1 MSYIGTE
8 PKDIRSF
15 GRTKFDYTAT
25 QGQTAFTGADDD
37 GKVLA
42 FTVGQIEVYVNGILM
57 DDSDFTTTGTGTVT
71 LASAANLNDVINI
84 VSFETNIPD
93 SNYVPAS
100 GGTFSGNVTLGG
112 TLGVTGATTMSG
124 DLTISTT
131 AGQLKLTDTDG
142 TEQNT
147 TIKQSGGN
155 LFIQARDNTNNAGIV
170 FAGNGGGN
178 FDEHM
183 RINSSG
189 KVGIGTNNPA
199 KILDITESTAADTGQ
214 VKLTY
219 AGGDGNRAGFILNN
233 THTGGREYGI
243 YAGNNSTGGGLGNS
257 LGISDNTAS
266 TAYRLLID
274 SSGRVT
280 TPSQP
285 SFSVRSNGGN
295 SGNTWTQDTVIK
307 FQTVQHNVGS
317 HYSTSTGRFTAPVNG
332 FYVFHYAGFGYNG
345 GQIAAGNTTGVALRT
360 NGTNFVMFVYDY
372 SNSSNGYPSS
382 TGTVGLYL
390 TASDYVDVYTTSQGQ
405 YADSSNLYTH
415 WSGYLLH

>member
-71 LASAANLNDVINI
+71 LATAANLNDVVNV

-100 GGTFSGNVTLGG
+100 GGTFTGNVTNSGNVTVGG
-112 TLGVTGATTMSG
+112 TLGVTG
-124 DLTISTT
+124 DLTV
-131 AGQLKLTDTDG
+131 DT
-142 TEQNT
+142 NT
-147 TIKQSGGN
+147 
-155 LFIQARDNTNNAGIV
+155 LHVDVADN
-170 FAGNGGGN
+170 
-178 FDEHM
+178 
-183 RINSSG
+183 R
-189 KVGIGTNNPA
+189 VGIGTNTPA
-199 KILDITESTAADTGQ
+199 KVLDITESAAADTGQ

-243 YAGNNSTGGGLGNS
+243 YVGNNSTGGGLGSS

-280 TPSQP
+280 MPSQP
-285 SFSVRSNGGN
+285 QFVLQGSFNNFTTITQAGAWLPFTGATGNAQSSGGVIAMNWTSSRSGGYNPTGNGFN
-295 SGNTWTQDTVIK
+295 AT
-307 FQTVQHNVGS
+307 
-317 HYSTSTGRFTAPVNG
+317 TGVYTAPV
-332 FYVFHYAGFGYNG
+332 
-345 GQIAAGNTTGVALRT
+345 
-360 NGTNFVMFVYDY
+360 
-372 SNSSNGYPSS
+372 
-382 TGTVGLYL
+382 TGTYMFTFNAYL
-390 TASDYVDVYTTSQGQ
+390 NKPSHSGGEYVHINSYINGANQDDYTIYGYMAGSGSYQSPEITKVIRMATNDTFGFRIYLNVASSFKIYPHYTCI
-405 YADSSNLYTH
+405 A
-415 WSGYLLH
+415 GYLLG